1 MLTRKGQGKKIRGR
15 ISCGWGMQKPSASD
29 HDPYCRLGEAGEDV
43 VWLWPPCQPRMI
55 PLSSSSLLGPSSLV
69 QLLMS
74 PTTLKQGQQQDS
86 GELRG
91 PGARWRPVR
100 SCRPWFSPSW
110 LSRSLS
116 GGHPPCPRGEE
127 VGAGEAPGVCGPSGR
142 DR

>member
-100 SCRPWFSPSW
+100 GPWSQVET
-110 LSRSLS
+110 
-116 GGHPPCPRGEE
+116 CPEL
-127 VGAGEAPGVCGPSGR
+127 
-142 DR
+142 